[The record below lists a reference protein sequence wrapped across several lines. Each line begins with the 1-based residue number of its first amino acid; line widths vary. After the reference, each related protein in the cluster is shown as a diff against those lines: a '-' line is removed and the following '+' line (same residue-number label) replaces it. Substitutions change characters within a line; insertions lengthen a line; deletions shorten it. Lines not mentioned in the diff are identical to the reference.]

1 MLQRVLGN
9 GVLASF
15 VAKRG
20 CVLCL
25 ECSGE
30 GPNGALKAGGKE
42 SLISGERRAPTEASS
57 EHPDASW
64 SFI

>member
-1 MLQRVLGN
+1 MLC
-9 GVLASF
+9 S
-15 VAKRG
+15 
-20 CVLCL
+20 

-42 SLISGERRAPTEASS
+42 SLISGERRAPTEACS

>member
-1 MLQRVLGN
+1 M
-9 GVLASF
+9 
-15 VAKRG
+15 
-20 CVLCL
+20 LCL